1 MLFSAL
7 TEEQQ
12 KDLYDNNPEKFSVV
26 DDCWFESSIDSF
38 VEALEF
44 IGFSDVKVRFSGFWS
59 QGDGAH
65 FTGSYSYKKGALAA
79 AKKEYPAY
87 ASLHSLAESLQKL
100 QAKHFYSIVFTIKHN
115 DRYSHELYT
124 IFDFEDTRHNCG
136 WVSEAFDENPWKDAC
151 RGFMQYIYSSLE
163 KGV

>member
-12 KDLYDNNPEKFSVV
+12 KDLYDNNPSKFSVA
-26 DDCWFESSIDSF
+26 DDFWFESSIDSF

-44 IGFSDVKVRFSGFWS
+44 IGFSGVKVGFSGFWS

-79 AKKEYPAY
+79 VKKEYPNYTA
-87 ASLHSLAESLQKL
+87 LHSLAESLQKL
-100 QAKHFYSIVFTIKHN
+100 QAKHFYSIEFTIKHN
-115 DRYSHELYT
+115 GRYSHELST
-124 IFDFEDTRHNCG
+124 IFDFEDTRHNYG
-136 WVSEAFDENPWKDAC
+136 WVSETFDENPWKDAC
-151 RGFMQYIYSSLE
+151 RGFMQDIYSSLE